1 MGFIDVQELEKIQ
14 ERAVKILIKQ
24 KELKL
29 VGEGGSQKNK
39 EAALKLVEVEL
50 VHLQEN
56 FLTDV
61 LDFLTQD
68 FCDEIERAEKNL
80 RDRYCLEKNIAM
92 RSEI

>member
-50 VHLQEN
+50 VG
-56 FLTDV
+56 
-61 LDFLTQD
+61 
-68 FCDEIERAEKNL
+68 
-80 RDRYCLEKNIAM
+80 M
-92 RSEI
+92 RGYV